1 MWYLILY
8 IIFDV
13 TICGLRVN
21 YLKSNNYFPNK
32 KYSAY
37 NYVVEII
44 VMYNLYNI
52 LRNIVIIKITV
63 DENKLKGSLYRAKK
77 YVIELTLLFLVN
89 YIGRYNI
96 YLH

>member
-1 MWYLILY
+1 MYL
-8 IIFDV
+8 

-21 YLKSNNYFPNK
+21 YFKSNNYFPNK

-52 LRNIVIIKITV
+52 LLRNIVIIKITV
-63 DENKLKGSLYRAKK
+63 DENELKGSLYRMKK
-77 YVIELTLLFLVN
+77 YVIEKT
-89 YIGRYNI
+89 I
-96 YLH
+96 YL